1 MAELIAKENRD
12 NTPCGTNW
20 TDEFLLRNPEVKTII
35 GRTIEA
41 SRINSAT
48 KDVISEFF
56 SAYTRIIE
64 RYNIKTHNQWDFN
77 EHGIALGCGINAA

>member
-1 MAELIAKENRD
+1 
-12 NTPCGTNW
+12 
-20 TDEFLLRNPEVKTII
+20 
-35 GRTIEA
+35 IEA

-64 RYNIKTHNQWDFN
+64 RYNIKTNNQWNFN
-77 EHGIALGCGINAA
+77 EHSIALGCGINGRVITPV